1 MSYGTLRTLAVNF
14 ALMSLF
20 AIGGGNSAVPEM
32 QRLAV
37 EVHHWMTDR
46 QFTDLFALAQV
57 TPGPNMIIVTLIGYQ
72 VAGVLGALV
81 STAAMCA
88 PTCVLAFCIGGVW
101 DRFKEAPWRI
111 AVQAGLLPISIGL
124 IGASGFVI
132 AMGAASNI
140 AFGVLVF
147 AAAFLSYVTR
157 LNPAWMFGAAALIG
171 LTGLL

>member
-1 MSYGTLRTLAVNF
+1 
-14 ALMSLF
+14 
-20 AIGGGNSAVPEM
+20 
-32 QRLAV
+32 
-37 EVHHWMTDR
+37 
-46 QFTDLFALAQV
+46 
-57 TPGPNMIIVTLIGYQ
+57 
-72 VAGVLGALV
+72 
-81 STAAMCA
+81 
-88 PTCVLAFCIGGVW
+88 VLAFCIGGVW

-140 AFGVLVF
+140 AFGVLVL